1 MALCGVALQRQVSH
15 VSSLDLKS
23 PLHEL
28 SEASVAL
35 KSYTSVKEAIV
46 TFYSNSLVFRK
57 RKQKPKEIKRLPA
70 NQGQNQN

>member
-23 PLHEL
+23 SLHEL
-28 SEASVAL
+28 SEAPVAL
-35 KSYTSVKEAIV
+35 KSYISVKEVIV
-46 TFYSNSLVFRK
+46 TFYSNSLVFQK